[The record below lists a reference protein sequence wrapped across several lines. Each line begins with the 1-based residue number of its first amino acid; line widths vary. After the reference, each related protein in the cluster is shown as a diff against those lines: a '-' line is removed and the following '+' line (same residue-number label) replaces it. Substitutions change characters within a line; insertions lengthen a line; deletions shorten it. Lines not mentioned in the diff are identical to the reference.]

1 MLRMTPI
8 ALAMGMLALPQW
20 ALAQSATNENAE
32 IERTLPT
39 VKVSASADQPSD
51 LPAPYAG
58 GQVAKG
64 ARLGAL
70 GNRSVMDTPFNITSY
85 TAELI
90 ENQQARSIADVMANE
105 ASVRF
110 TTTSGHAYEN
120 FRVRGFDVNS
130 SEIAINGMFGLAPS
144 GHVPLEAMERVEVL
158 KGPSALF
165 SGMPPGGGVGG
176 VVNLVPKRA
185 GDDPLTRVSVGYQS
199 AGQVLTSVDAGRRFG
214 ERKEFGARI
223 NGSFSDGDTELDG
236 QSKKRQFLSGAFD
249 YRGDALKATLDVHY
263 GKESF
268 SGGTPA
274 MYWFQSTTPIPKALD
289 PRTNLFPGAS
299 GTLESKAV
307 IARAEYEINR
317 NVSLFAGLGAMSFEQ
332 TGFINGTHARNIAAN
347 GNFTAATNGTRSYT
361 DSVSAE
367 AGVRSRFTTGSIG
380 HELVVHLSN
389 LEQESG
395 SATTS
400 TSTTSNIYNPVT
412 TLVMPDSPA
421 YAPKTSE
428 TTLSSLALVDTLAF
442 MEDRVLLTAGL
453 RNQSV
458 KTTNF
463 NAATGAVTAQYDKS
477 AVTPAVG
484 IVVKPWGPDIS
495 LYGNYVQGLSK
506 GDKVTDTQATNKD
519 FVFAPYKTEQM
530 ETGVKWNA
538 GSFTNTV
545 SLFEITKPT
554 MVAIGSSSNPTYTDD
569 GEKRVRGLEWNTFGA
584 LTRNLRV
591 LGGIAHSR
599 GVQTKTA
606 YSRYDGNVAI
616 GTPRWQGNLGA
627 EWDVPALS
635 GLTLS
640 ARVVSTSSQ
649 YLDAANQQKASGW
662 SILDVGARYRTLMS
676 GRPLVLRVNVNN
688 LFDKRYWSGSFSD
701 SYAMAT
707 LGAPRTVTA
716 SATMDF

>member
-130 SEIAINGMFGLAPS
+130 SDIAINGMFGLAPS

-199 AGQVLTSVDAGRRFG
+199 AGQLMTSVDAGRRFG

-223 NGSFSDGDTELDG
+223 NGAFSDGDTELDG

-249 YRGDALKATLDVHY
+249 YRGEALKATLDVHY
-263 GKESF
+263 GKETF

-274 MYWFQSTTPIPKALD
+274 M
-289 PRTNLFPGAS
+289 
-299 GTLESKAV
+299 
-307 IARAEYEINR
+307 
-317 NVSLFAGLGAMSFEQ
+317 
-332 TGFINGTHARNIAAN
+332 
-347 GNFTAATNGTRSYT
+347 
-361 DSVSAE
+361 
-367 AGVRSRFTTGSIG
+367 
-380 HELVVHLSN
+380 
-389 LEQESG
+389 
-395 SATTS
+395 
-400 TSTTSNIYNPVT
+400 
-412 TLVMPDSPA
+412 
-421 YAPKTSE
+421 
-428 TTLSSLALVDTLAF
+428 
-442 MEDRVLLTAGL
+442 
-453 RNQSV
+453 
-458 KTTNF
+458 
-463 NAATGAVTAQYDKS
+463 
-477 AVTPAVG
+477 
-484 IVVKPWGPDIS
+484 
-495 LYGNYVQGLSK
+495 
-506 GDKVTDTQATNKD
+506 
-519 FVFAPYKTEQM
+519 
-530 ETGVKWNA
+530 
-538 GSFTNTV
+538 
-545 SLFEITKPT
+545 
-554 MVAIGSSSNPTYTDD
+554 
-569 GEKRVRGLEWNTFGA
+569 
-584 LTRNLRV
+584 
-591 LGGIAHSR
+591 
-599 GVQTKTA
+599 
-606 YSRYDGNVAI
+606 
-616 GTPRWQGNLGA
+616 
-627 EWDVPALS
+627 
-635 GLTLS
+635 
-640 ARVVSTSSQ
+640 
-649 YLDAANQQKASGW
+649 
-662 SILDVGARYRTLMS
+662 
-676 GRPLVLRVNVNN
+676 
-688 LFDKRYWSGSFSD
+688 
-701 SYAMAT
+701 
-707 LGAPRTVTA
+707 
-716 SATMDF
+716 